1 MNIYKQNMVIFSIK
15 KQLQS
20 LQKILSC
27 PIAVTTFF
35 GPKTTWSALS
45 PGSAPSGMPW
55 DGIKE
60 QVDSYAPL
68 MSSTYNTESKNGMSC
83 FTRSGAK
90 MRVPLV
96 SY

>member
-1 MNIYKQNMVIFSIK
+1 MISIK

-45 PGSAPSGMPW
+45 PGSAPSRMPW

-60 QVDSYAPL
+60 QADSYAPL